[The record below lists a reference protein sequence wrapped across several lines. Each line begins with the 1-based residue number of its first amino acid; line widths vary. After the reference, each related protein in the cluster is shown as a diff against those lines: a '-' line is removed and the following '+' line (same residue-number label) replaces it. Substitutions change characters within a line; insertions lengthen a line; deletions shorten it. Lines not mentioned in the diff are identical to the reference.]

1 MSSYSVSKLWNNIS
15 IVKKVSAV
23 VCMAVLV
30 AVICAVTVGQTIA
43 GKELETAAENK
54 LAALTSARAQAL
66 SDYLDS
72 IRQDMEFQAAN
83 PMVAQ
88 ALSEYTAA
96 YHSLGETPAETL
108 QKLYIHDN
116 PNPLGQKENLDFA
129 SDGSTYSALHARYHP
144 WFRTFLR
151 QRGYYD
157 IFLFDTDGNLV
168 YTVFK
173 ELDYA
178 TNLNT
183 GEWKKTDLG
192 NVFRSALASDGKIED
207 SITFAD
213 FKPYAPSYDAPAS
226 FISAPVRDANGKKIG
241 AIAFQ
246 MPIANINRI
255 MQNTAGMGETG
266 ESFIV
271 GEDFLMRSDSR
282 FDAESTILKRKI
294 ETAPVKSAMAGET
307 GAMRSWD
314 YQGVEVLAA
323 YEFVDFFGARFAI
336 VAKITSDEVFA
347 SVGAMRNTMLMYS
360 AIVLLVVG
368 LLGRWM
374 AMRIAVP
381 IARMSAGM
389 QRLAEGHSNIE
400 LEDQDRLDEIGAMA
414 NAMAVFKE
422 NAAKAAS
429 LEQVEAMAA
438 EQSRQAERGKRIEQ
452 LTAGFRETVRGV
464 LDQVSN
470 AVTQMHQV
478 AESMFTSTA
487 VTQDKAAAAA
497 HAAEE
502 ASSNVGSVA
511 TAAEELST
519 SISEIARHIAVS
531 SQTSNKALEQAGQTS
546 ATVGALANMA
556 EKIGDVVSLI
566 RNVAEQT
573 NLLALN
579 ATIEAARAGD
589 AGKGFAVVA
598 SEVKNLANQTAK
610 ATEEIASQITA
621 MQTETT
627 RTNKSIQDITGIINA
642 INDAVTTV
650 AAAVEEQD
658 AATREISSN
667 AQSVSQGTRD
677 ASSNISMVTTA
688 ASETS
693 AAATQTISSVKSLSE
708 HSAQLRGSIEKF
720 LDELAAA

>member
-708 HSAQLRGSIEKF
+708 HSVQLRGSIEKF

>member
-389 QRLAEGHSNIE
+389 RRLAEGHSNIE

>member
-531 SQTSNKALEQAGQTS
+531 SQTSNKALEQPGQTS

>member
-1 MSSYSVSKLWNNIS
+1 
-15 IVKKVSAV
+15 
-23 VCMAVLV
+23 MAVLV